1 MKFMAPAVGKSLI
14 AGSNII
20 QSYKTFQS
28 LQQYKDK
35 RIMIVD
41 DEEFVIA
48 TMKQMLF
55 SAGIET
61 DFHVD
66 FCITGKEALEQ
77 MIAVSE
83 LGVSYKVI
91 FTDFSMPV
99 MDGIEATKKIRAY
112 LRNKG
117 VQDEQ
122 QPTIIGVT
130 GHTLE
135 EFMN

>member
-1 MKFMAPAVGKSLI
+1 
-14 AGSNII
+14 
-20 QSYKTFQS
+20 
-28 LQQYKDK
+28 
-35 RIMIVD
+35 
-41 DEEFVIA
+41 
-48 TMKQMLF
+48 MLF

-66 FCITGKEALEQ
+66 FCITGKEAVEQ

-99 MDGIEATKKIRAY
+99 MDGIEATKKIRTY

-135 EFMN
+135 EFMNQGTEAGMNEIIPKPLYIKTLKEKLLKYGAI